1 MLALLSTLAISTAH
15 ADEGGG
21 LSDTETSFTGAVML
35 EGKVDVEFGNVSMG
49 DISREKYS
57 QTEYAYWSG
66 NTLYVGAEDEHGN
79 GIDGIIEFFWFE
91 SSLDRGSDFYV
102 AVIKAR
108 TTPNVT
114 EDWYLNTG
122 DGNPVQRVSAE
133 TDISRENGA
142 FRWDWSL
149 PFENYGM
156 DSYGQVTMQTEYGI
170 GANAEGSAMYAQ
182 KVEKD
187 GAKADVEVQT
197 KGYAN
202 SQYTVQTE
210 YSITLWSWYTRVR
223 GEPGE
228 MTWNVTLDNDTKTE
242 ESAYHEYFLVMQVD
256 EGQPFTIDNF
266 QLSASVD
273 EWWWGVWNEFSVSIN
288 DVTLTRPA
296 LPEEPEEDED
306 DEDDEDEYDWD
317 DTGFDWYDTG
327 SDPDDLEN
335 PDVSGGVPLLDD
347 NNAARGCSSLGG
359 VPTKKTGGFGIVLGL
374 AGLAMTL
381 RRR

>member
-1 MLALLSTLAISTAH
+1 MLALLSTLAVSTAH
-15 ADEGGG
+15 AQEGGG
-21 LSDTETSFTGAVML
+21 LSDTETSFTGAIML
-35 EGKVDVEFGNVSMG
+35 EGKVDVDFGDVSIG
-49 DISREKYS
+49 DINRGDKYG

-108 TTPNVT
+108 TTPNVNN
-114 EDWYLNTG
+114 DWYLNA
-122 DGNPVQRVSAE
+122 DKNNPVQIVSAH

-156 DSYGQVTMQTEYGI
+156 DSYGQVTMRSEYGI

-187 GAKADVEVQT
+187 GATADVNVQT

-223 GEPGE
+223 GEPSE
-228 MTWNVTLDNDTKTE
+228 MTWEVTLDNDTKAE

-256 EGQPFTIDNF
+256 EGEAFTIDDF
-266 QLSASVD
+266 QLSASTD
-273 EWWWGVWNEFSVSIN
+273 EWWWGVWNEFSVSVN

-296 LPEEPEEDED
+296 LPEDPEDDPEDEEEEI
-306 DEDDEDEYDWD
+306 EDTDY
-317 DTGFDWYDTG
+317 DWYDTAG
-327 SDPDDLEN
+327 DPDDLEN
-335 PDVSGGVPLLDD
+335 PDINGGVPLLDD
-347 NNAARGCSSLGG
+347 SNASRGCSTMSQ
-359 VPTKKTGGFGIVLGL
+359 VPTKKNLGFGFALGL

>member
-1 MLALLSTLAISTAH
+1 MLTLLSTLAISTAN
-15 ADEGGG
+15 AQEGGG
-21 LSDTETSFTGAVML
+21 LSDTETSFAGAIML
-35 EGKVDVEFGNVSMG
+35 EGKVDVDFGDVTIG
-49 DISREKYS
+49 DVHRDGKYD

-66 NTLYVGAEDEHGN
+66 NTLYVGAEDEFGN

-102 AVIKAR
+102 AVIKSR
-108 TTPNVT
+108 TTPNVVD
-114 EDWYLNTG
+114 DWYLNTG
-122 DGNPVQRVSAE
+122 DNPVQTVSAT

-156 DSYGQVTMQTEYGI
+156 DSYGQVTMRSEYGI

-187 GAKADVEVQT
+187 GAKADVNVQT

-202 SQYTVQTE
+202 SEYSVQTE

-228 MTWNVTLDNDTKTE
+228 MTWNVTLDNDTKAE

-256 EGQPFTIDNF
+256 EGEAFTIDNF
-266 QLSASVD
+266 QMAASTD

-296 LPEEPEEDED
+296 LPEDPEDE
-306 DEDDEDEYDWD
+306 EEEEEEEENE

-327 SDPDDLEN
+327 DPDDLEN

-347 NNAARGCSSLGG
+347 SNATRGCSSMGQ
-359 VPTKKTGGFGIVLGL
+359 VPTKRTGFGVVLGL